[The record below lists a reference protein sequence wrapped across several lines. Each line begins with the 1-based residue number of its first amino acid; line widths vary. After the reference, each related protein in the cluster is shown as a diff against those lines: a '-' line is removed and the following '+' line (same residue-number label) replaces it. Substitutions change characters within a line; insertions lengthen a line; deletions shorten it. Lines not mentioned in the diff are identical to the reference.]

1 MNNIKK
7 IAVNQLGYGFIKDL
21 PKGKDEYYLRNKQ
34 NRSGIAY
41 RNLTALE
48 IEILVRNRNTSD
60 DWSMIL
66 VSNAFN
72 PELVKNC
79 SFFGLIRIGNL
90 ENICLSFSD
99 LVVPVGLYNSTIIS
113 SDFGNNVSIHNVN
126 YMSHY
131 ILGNEVII
139 NNVNELVTTNHS
151 KFGNG
156 IIKQGESESVRIWLE
171 LCNENTGRKILPFN
185 GMTAGDA
192 YLWTRHRADAELQK
206 RFIELTDNQ
215 YDNKLGYYGKIG
227 DRTVVKNCKI
237 IKDVWVGEDAYLKG
251 ANKIKNVTINSHPL
265 AKSQVGEGCE
275 LVNGIIGYGCRIFY
289 GIKAVR
295 FVMSDYSQLKYGA
308 RLINSF
314 LGPNATIS
322 CCEVLNSLIFPAHEQ
337 HHNNSFLCAALVM
350 GQSNIAAGAT
360 LGSNHNSRGADGE
373 VIMGRGFWPGL
384 CVSIKHNSQ
393 FASFSLLNKGDYN
406 YELNIPIPFSLI
418 SNEPTKD
425 ELVIMPGYWFLYNFY
440 ALARNAWKYVDR
452 DKRKYKTPIF
462 EYGYLAPDS
471 VNEMANARTLI
482 EKAVAVAHLKK
493 EQKTIPSAEL
503 KLITLG
509 AELLKTK
516 SRKEIDALEVIIE
529 GIENS
534 KRKTKLVKSYDA
546 YHMFEKMIFVYGMEA
561 LLSVIA
567 DKKGKAILSTI
578 KEVKLSSIN
587 LHWTNIGGQ
596 LIPQKNVEGLLAKIK
611 SGSMK
616 SWDEVHA
623 FYELE
628 SEKYISRKE
637 NHALSCLSQIT
648 GVKLNTLTAN
658 QLNAWIDQFL
668 AIKKDITHRIEA
680 TRAKDYANPFRK
692 MVYENDAEMNAVVG
706 ALKDNGFIKDQNKA
720 LKQLTVAVS
729 ELKKQLKLK

>member
-1 MNNIKK
+1 
-7 IAVNQLGYGFIKDL
+7 
-21 PKGKDEYYLRNKQ
+21 
-34 NRSGIAY
+34 
-41 RNLTALE
+41 
-48 IEILVRNRNTSD
+48 
-60 DWSMIL
+60 
-66 VSNAFN
+66 
-72 PELVKNC
+72 
-79 SFFGLIRIGNL
+79 
-90 ENICLSFSD
+90 
-99 LVVPVGLYNSTIIS
+99 
-113 SDFGNNVSIHNVN
+113 
-126 YMSHY
+126 
-131 ILGNEVII
+131 
-139 NNVNELVTTNHS
+139 
-151 KFGNG
+151 
-156 IIKQGESESVRIWLE
+156 
-171 LCNENTGRKILPFN
+171 
-185 GMTAGDA
+185 
-192 YLWTRHRADAELQK
+192 
-206 RFIELTDNQ
+206 
-215 YDNKLGYYGKIG
+215 
-227 DRTVVKNCKI
+227 
-237 IKDVWVGEDAYLKG
+237 
-251 ANKIKNVTINSHPL
+251 
-265 AKSQVGEGCE
+265 
-275 LVNGIIGYGCRIFY
+275 
-289 GIKAVR
+289 
-295 FVMSDYSQLKYGA
+295 
-308 RLINSF
+308 
-314 LGPNATIS
+314 
-322 CCEVLNSLIFPAHEQ
+322 
-337 HHNNSFLCAALVM
+337 M

-471 VNEMANARTLI
+471 VNEMVNARTLI

-493 EQKTIPSAEL
+493 EQKTIPSAEA

-509 AELLKTK
+509 TELLKTK

-561 LLSVIA
+561 MLSIIA

-578 KEVKLSSIN
+578 KEVKLSSTN

-616 SWDEVHA
+616 SWNDVHA
-623 FYELE
+623 FYALE
-628 SEKYISRKE
+628 SEKYNSRKE

-648 GVKLNTLTAN
+648 GVKLNALTAS
-658 QLNAWIDQFL
+658 QLNAWIDEFL
-668 AIKKDITHRIEA
+668 EIKKDITLRIEA

-706 ALKDNGFIKDQNKA
+706 ALKDNGFIKEQAKD
-720 LKQLTVAVS
+720 LKQLTVAIS